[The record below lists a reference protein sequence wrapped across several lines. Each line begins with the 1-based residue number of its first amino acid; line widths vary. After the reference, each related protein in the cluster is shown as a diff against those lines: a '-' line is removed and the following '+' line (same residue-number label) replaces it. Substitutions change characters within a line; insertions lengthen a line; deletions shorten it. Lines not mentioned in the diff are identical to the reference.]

1 MFCLLG
7 MTFAFGPMGMG
18 ANEDVPVE
26 VRAEFMQAT
35 HEGDYETATSLHE
48 EYGLG
53 GKRMEHT
60 TPELFELGAKMFQ
73 AQASG
78 NWVDAV
84 GFQDQIMEMVHAQ
97 MQEMRGEMP
106 KCEEGEECEMR
117 KMRGQREMPEGA
129 AECKAALEANEDA
142 LAIKEQIHE
151 AIESEDHEL
160 AKELHEQLKEMLP
173 EECKG
178 MQKPRGMRG
187 QGMHRI
193 SNTE

>member
-1 MFCLLG
+1 
-7 MTFAFGPMGMG
+7 
-18 ANEDVPVE
+18 
-26 VRAEFMQAT
+26 
-35 HEGDYETATSLHE
+35 LHE

-53 GKRMEHT
+53 GKRMEHA
-60 TPELFELGAKMFQ
+60 TPELFELGAKLFQ

-78 NWVDAV
+78 DWIGAV
-84 GFQDQIMEMVHAQ
+84 GFQDQLMEMVHAQ

-106 KCEEGEECEMR
+106 NCEEGEECPMHKTREA
-117 KMRGQREMPEGA
+117 RGAPEGA

-142 LAIKEQIHE
+142 LALKEQIHE
-151 AIESEDHEL
+151 AIQSGDREL

-173 EECKG
+173 EECNG
-178 MQKPRGMRG
+178 MAKPKGMRG